1 MFRFLSSSAFLSKIL
16 FTIRSKFLSV
26 FLSASKYLSIV
37 LIIFSFVFQAQAKAK
52 SDLLSK
58 SILKDM
64 TLTYSQVEYMKSTY
78 TKKQISDLLGETEE
92 SSGDLE
98 FSKGRLRVEE
108 KNKSKNRNIFIKNKE
123 NFWHLQPDH
132 QVLTGSVKESIPSVF
147 EMMFS
152 NPDVWDGLDSKVIED
167 KDGAVTIKVQMG
179 KDKPG
184 FSNFEVTINKVKRRF
199 ETISFEDEL
208 GNKTEIAFDD
218 TQFLKKAKE
227 KRFKYKTKRK
237 DKVTYL

>member
-1 MFRFLSSSAFLSKIL
+1 MLFRFLS
-16 FTIRSKFLSV
+16 TSV
-26 FLSASKYLSIV
+26 FLSA
-37 LIIFSFVFQAQAKAK
+37 FVFAFQIQAKTK

-64 TLTYSQVEYMKSTY
+64 TLTYSRVEYMKSNY
-78 TKKQISDLLGETEE
+78 TKKQISDVLGETEE
-92 SSGDLE
+92 SSGKLE
-98 FSKGRLRVEE
+98 FSKGRIRVEE

-123 NFWHLQPDH
+123 SFWHLQPDH

-152 NPDVWDGLDSKVIED
+152 NPDVWDGLDSHVVED
-167 KDGAVTIKVQMG
+167 KNGAVRIKVLMG

-199 ETISFEDEL
+199 ENISFEDEL

-227 KRFKYKTKRK
+227 NSFKYKTKRK
-237 DKVTYL
+237 DKITYL

>member
-1 MFRFLSSSAFLSKIL
+1 MFYRFLSSSAVLSK
-16 FTIRSKFLSV
+16 SKFLSLV
-26 FLSASKYLSIV
+26 VISFLFA
-37 LIIFSFVFQAQAKAK
+37 FQTQAKTK

-64 TLTYSQVEYMKSTY
+64 TMTYSRVEYMKSTY

-92 SSGDLE
+92 SSGNLE
-98 FSKGRLRVEE
+98 FSKGRIRVEE
-108 KNKSKNRNIFIKNKE
+108 KNKSNNRNIFIKNKE
-123 NFWHLQPDH
+123 SFWHLQPDH

-152 NPDVWDGLDSKVIED
+152 NPDVWDGLDSHVVED
-167 KDGAVTIKVQMG
+167 KDGAVKIKVQMG

-199 ETISFEDEL
+199 ENISFEDEL
-208 GNKTEIAFDD
+208 GNKTEIAFNN
-218 TQFLKKAKE
+218 TEFLKKAKE